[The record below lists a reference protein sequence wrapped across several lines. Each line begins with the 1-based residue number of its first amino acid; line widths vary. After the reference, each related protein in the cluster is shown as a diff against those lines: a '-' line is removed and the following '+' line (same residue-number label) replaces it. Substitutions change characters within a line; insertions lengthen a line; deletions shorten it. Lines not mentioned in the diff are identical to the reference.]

1 MITLPE
7 TNKRGKYS
15 HAYAKFNVGYAAK
28 RAFALWLLF
37 MNNPLMAQD
46 SGVKNIV
53 LVHGA
58 FTDGSCWSAVIA
70 LLQGRGYHVTAVQN
84 P

>member
-1 MITLPE
+1 MQNLMSGTLR
-7 TNKRGKYS
+7 KG
-15 HAYAKFNVGYAAK
+15 
-28 RAFALWLLF
+28 AFALWLLF
-37 MNNPLMAQD
+37 MNNPPLMAQD

-58 FTDGSCWSAVIA
+58 FADGSCWSAVIA